1 MAKRLTTQAPKAGG
15 RGKSAVKTSA
25 VKTSVVKTSAE
36 KGVSDSL
43 DAHIEAAATLLTLT
57 LDPAWIPTVRAN
69 LQTILGQA
77 ALVTA
82 FELSDEAEP
91 APVFRA

>member
-1 MAKRLTTQAPKAGG
+1 MAKRSTTQAPKPGG
-15 RGKSAVKTSA
+15 RGKSAAKTSA
-25 VKTSVVKTSAE
+25 GNGTV
-36 KGVSDSL
+36 DSL
-43 DAHIEAAATLLTLT
+43 DAYIEAAATMLALS
-57 LDPAWIPTVRAN
+57 LDPAWIPTVRTN

>member
-1 MAKRLTTQAPKAGG
+1 MAKRSTTQASKAGG
-15 RGKSAVKTSA
+15 RGKSAAKAST
-25 VKTSVVKTSAE
+25 
-36 KGVSDSL
+36 SDSP
-43 DAHIEAAATLLTLT
+43 DPYIDAAAAMLALS

-69 LQTILGQA
+69 LQTILGQC

-91 APVFRA
+91 APVFKA

>member
-1 MAKRLTTQAPKAGG
+1 MAKRSTTQAPKAGG
-15 RGKSAVKTSA
+15 RGKSAA
-25 VKTSVVKTSAE
+25 KTSVVKTSAGKE
-36 KGVSDSL
+36 VSDSL
-43 DAHIEAAATLLTLT
+43 DAYIEAAAAMLTLN

-77 ALVTA
+77 TLVTA

>member
-1 MAKRLTTQAPKAGG
+1 MAKRSSTSKTG
-15 RGKSAVKTSA
+15 RGKSAAKSSA
-25 VKTSVVKTSAE
+25 GTEA
-36 KGVSDSL
+36 SDST
-43 DAHIEAAATLLTLT
+43 DAYIDAAAAMLNLS
-57 LDPAWIPTVRAN
+57 LDPAWIPTIRAN

-91 APVFRA
+91 APVFKA